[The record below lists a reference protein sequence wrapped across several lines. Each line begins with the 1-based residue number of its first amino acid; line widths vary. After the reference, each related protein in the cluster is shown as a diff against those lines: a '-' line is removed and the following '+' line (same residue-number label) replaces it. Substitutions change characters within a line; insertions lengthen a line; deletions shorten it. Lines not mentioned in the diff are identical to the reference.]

1 MDPLTEISTDV
12 NKIDRQKLYAW
23 LNDAYWSR
31 TRTQEVIDRSLDHS
45 LCLSAWED
53 GEMVGFARVVT
64 DYSTFAWLCD
74 VVVDDEHRGRGIGK
88 ALVADVMAHP
98 DLQGVRWMLGTR
110 DAHSLYQKFGF
121 QMVPE
126 PDRFMVKGFAPRPPR
141 SQE

>member
-1 MDPLTEISTDV
+1 MIEISSDAD
-12 NKIDRQKLYAW
+12 KIDCLKLYAW
-23 LNDAYWSR
+23 LNDAYWAR
-31 TRTQEVIDRSLDHS
+31 TRPREVIDRSLENS
-45 LCLSAWED
+45 LCFSAWDE

-74 VVVDDEHRGRGIGK
+74 VFVDHDHRGKGIGK
-88 ALVADVMAHP
+88 ALVAEIMDHP
-98 DLQGVRWMLGTR
+98 DLQGARWMLGTR

-141 SQE
+141 E